1 MKCKFFN
8 FFFVA
13 CVFSFLSCRD
23 KNDCAKNGCPPEY
36 TRFELGEAL
45 PYLWAKPGSYWIY
58 KHSQTGVLDTHTVTG
73 FLYDSVTVKGT
84 EDHSQHRTFEYD
96 VLGRVIYSS
105 YNEWNF
111 YDRTSYFNP
120 NSPPSK
126 GLFYGLEHEASG
138 GVIFSFYYPFNFHDP
153 NSDTTTKFFRVD
165 DIFTLQGNTFHNV
178 VQFDVSVDDI
188 QEKDCIYKPIT
199 RYYWAQGVGLIKKDV
214 KNCGGYSWELIE
226 FSIIE

>member
-58 KHSQTGVLDTHTVTG
+58 KHSQTGALDTQTVTN

-84 EDHSQHRTFEYD
+84 EDHSQHRTYEYD
-96 VLGRVIYSS
+96 KLIRNLYSS
-105 YNEWNF
+105 FNQANYHEETNG
-111 YDRTSYFNP
+111 FNP
-120 NSPPSK
+120 NSPPDI
-126 GLFYGLEHEASG
+126 
-138 GVIFSFYYPFNFHDP
+138 VQFNFHRSTGYGDP
-153 NSDTTTKFFRVD
+153 SIFHFPFVEGQISGTGAEITTFIGIDTLYILHGKTYIKIVKFGISIEKPYDQECIGYTKS
-165 DIFTLQGNTFHNV
+165 T
-178 VQFDVSVDDI
+178 
-188 QEKDCIYKPIT
+188 
-199 RYYWAQGVGLIKKDV
+199 YYWAKHVGLIKKDYQDC
-214 KNCGGYSWELIE
+214 NFSWELIDYK
-226 FSIIE
+226 INR